1 MTTNAPC
8 QAFDLLLA
16 EMRGL
21 ALKTSSVWFL
31 WVNILFALFI
41 LGRTY
46 FSPDSLP
53 VASHLPSVV
62 MESVMAIVLFISS
75 AGLFIM
81 RLAPIQNAPWLGK
94 LAHMAVLTQS
104 LCWSACFYVL
114 IASDDLKIVFPFAA
128 VLLFSA
134 LISLYFNPYV
144 LLSFI
149 APIWLTIFITSMA
162 YNANITVLYSLLWVL
177 LAGLIESGRRMLN
190 NWFMLALKTQQKNVD
205 LISQLELLANR
216 DPLTGI
222 ANRRA
227 FELRMDE
234 EVTRHQR
241 EGGVFSLIMLD
252 VDHFKRYNDDFGHQ
266 TGDRC
271 LATLAQCLARASL
284 QATGIPGRIG
294 GEEFVVL
301 LPQCNEAQAI
311 DVAEAIA
318 EDLRQLNIEH
328 PGSLV
333 IPRVTVS
340 QGIASWR
347 PGMSPRTLVA
357 HADTALYQAKQQGR
371 NRFVMYQH
379 PEKSAAGVNTGA
391 A

>member
-8 QAFDLLLA
+8 QAFDLLLV

-46 FSPDSLP
+46 FSTDSLP
-53 VASHLPSVV
+53 VASHLPSAV
-62 MESVMAIVLFISS
+62 METVMAMVLFISS
-75 AGLFIM
+75 SGLFIQ

-94 LAHMAVLTQS
+94 LAQAAVLTQS
-104 LCWSACFYVL
+104 LCWSACFYIL

-134 LISLYFNPYV
+134 LISLYFNPHI

-149 APIWLTIFITSMA
+149 APIWLTIFITSMV

-190 NWFMLALKTQQKNVD
+190 NWFILALQTQQKNAD

-227 FELRMDE
+227 FELRLEE
-234 EVTRHQR
+234 EVVRHQR
-241 EGGVFSLIMLD
+241 EGGDFSLIMLD
-252 VDHFKRYNDDFGHQ
+252 VDHFKFYNDNFGHQ

-284 QATGIPGRIG
+284 HATGIPGRIG

-301 LPQCNEAQAI
+301 LPKSDETQAI
-311 DVAEAIA
+311 DVAKAIA

-328 PGSLV
+328 PGSPV
-333 IPRVTVS
+333 VPRVTVS

-347 PGMSPRTLVA
+347 HGMASRTLIA
-357 HADTALYQAKQQGR
+357 HADAALYQAKQQGR
-371 NRFVMYQH
+371 NCFVTWNRH
-379 PEKSAAGVNTGA
+379 E
-391 A
+391 